1 MPRPKKCRRVCCMP
15 KYNEFRVHQEEHNE
29 GEVVVLTVDEYEA
42 IRLIDK
48 EGYSQE
54 ECSMYMNVAR
64 TTVQQIYTSA
74 RKKLAT
80 VLVDGCTLKI
90 QGGDYQLCE
99 SDQSCCHRSCCHKGL
114 HSHCN
119 KEEERA

>member
-15 KYNEFRVHQEEHNE
+15 KFNEFRAHQEEQQESH
-29 GEVVVLTVDEYEA
+29 VVILSVDEYES

-54 ECSMYMNVAR
+54 ECSVYMNVAR

-90 QGGDYQLCE
+90 EGGDYQLCE
-99 SDQSCCHRSCCHKGL
+99 SDQNCCHRKQCYKGL
-114 HSHCN
+114 HSCQ
-119 KEEERA
+119 KQEEEIV